1 MVILLTSFH
10 IALIVA
16 LAWGIW
22 KKQTS
27 LKKFFWPA
35 LSVKLIAGI
44 CLGLLYTYY
53 YSVADT
59 FDYFRD
65 ASKLASLAMK
75 DFSSYLDLLFFN
87 THLESLQLVFDQPRA
102 VFLTKITSVFSI
114 LTNNNYWIIGAYL
127 SLISFWG
134 AWYLVQAIN
143 RYIPSVGFAAVVAFL
158 FLPSAVFWSSGLL
171 KESLALAGL
180 FYLSAIFLRIWF
192 SEKPSVP
199 EWLLAAVSLLVL
211 WQLKYYYA
219 AVFLPVI
226 CTSVLYKFL
235 IRKRFQS
242 SIPEVAVWLGILILP
257 LVLIS
262 FLHPNFY
269 PHRLLD
275 VILTNHAAYREFSA
289 PEDLVHFHN
298 LRPTPLSLLKNA
310 PWALFSGLFRP
321 LVWETSAVIQI
332 PPGIENTFVLLLFL
346 AASVRF
352 KKYFTSPHR
361 VLILTLTVYVVMLCI
376 FITFSAPNF
385 GTLSRYRSGY
395 FSFFVFI
402 ILCSNPL
409 VQYLERSFPRLVSH

>member
-1 MVILLTSFH
+1 MAILLTSFH
-10 IALIVA
+10 IILIFA

-22 KKQTS
+22 KKQRS
-27 LKKFFWPA
+27 LRKFFWPA
-35 LSVKLIAGI
+35 LLVKLMAGI
-44 CLGLLYTYY
+44 CLGLLYSYY

-65 ASKLASLAMK
+65 ASKLASLALE
-75 DFSSYLDLLFFN
+75 DFSAYLDLLFFN

-102 VFLTKITSVFSI
+102 VFLSKITSVFSI
-114 LTNNNYWIIGAYL
+114 LTHNNYWIIGAYL
-127 SLISFWG
+127 SLISFCG
-134 AWYLVQAIN
+134 AWFLVQTIN
-143 RYIPSVGFAAVVAFL
+143 RYMPSVVLAAVAAFL
-158 FLPSAVFWSSGLL
+158 FLPSVVFWSSGLL
-171 KESLALAGL
+171 KESLALAAL
-180 FYLSAIFLRIWF
+180 FYLSALFLKIWF
-192 SEKPSVP
+192 NEKASVR
-199 EWLLAAVSLLVL
+199 EWLLAAVSLFVL

-219 AVFLPVI
+219 AVFMPVV
-226 CTSVLYKFL
+226 CTSVLYKFF
-235 IRKRFQS
+235 IRKGFQS
-242 SIPEVAVWLGILILP
+242 SLPEVAVWLGILILP

-262 FLHPNFY
+262 FAHPNFY

-275 VILTNHAAYREFSA
+275 VILTNHEAYREFSA

-298 LRPTPLSLLKNA
+298 LRPTAISLLKNA

-321 LVWETSAVIQI
+321 LVWETSALIQLA
-332 PPGIENTFVLLLFL
+332 PGVENTLVLLLFL
-346 AASVRF
+346 AASIGF

-395 FSFFVFI
+395 ISFFVFI
-402 ILCSNPL
+402 ILCNNPL